1 MTGSLRFFLRTIP
14 LLDFGLWTKLMGEG
28 SGLRIWFPNFG
39 WDLFSNEHLWDTLC
53 SFWSLIPESCVW
65 TIVWVLERVWRGWAW
80 LLPDNVTQ
88 LAFSFLFIVFVFCT
102 PLYFMFWSILS
113 VTHQIWSFSW
123 TLCQNLWFGWTLCP
137 QELSCEV
144 WAFCLSFCLRSPS
157 RGWSEAGKWLSHLI
171 LPNCLSHRHHSHQ
184 SNLIK
189 HFMCSSPAPWCK
201 KEKNPERPSLC
212 QIDKHTPISVETKVL
227 LLSLNY
233 KKYSL
238 WKRAIKWQGTPSSWA
253 SRQKYSTIKL
263 KKKALCQR
271 VQ

>member
-1 MTGSLRFFLRTIP
+1 MISKFWVRSFQQRASMGHFVFFLITDTWELCLNNCVSAWASVER
-14 LLDFGLWTKLMGEG
+14 LGLAPPWKYY
-28 SGLRIWFPNFG
+28 SACV
-39 WDLFSNEHLWDTLC
+39 LFS
-53 SFWSLIPESCVW
+53 FY
-65 TIVWVLERVWRGWAW
+65 
-80 LLPDNVTQ
+80 
-88 LAFSFLFIVFVFCT
+88 FFVFCT

-263 KKKALCQR
+263 KKMLFVKECNRIGRKKIKSENAPCQTE
-271 VQ
+271 Q